1 LYKYLIPNWDIS
13 FVRKISSIKTGVTN
27 MAEISA
33 AMVMKLR
40 KMSGQG
46 MMDCKKALQEA
57 DGDVEK
63 AMETLR
69 KKGLAT
75 LAKRAERET
84 SQGLVVCKSS
94 PDGKTSV
101 LATLCC
107 ETDFVAKSDDFVAT
121 AKTLTDYAMECPED
135 QGVDNILEST
145 VNGKKFSDVLTETV
159 SKTGEKT
166 QVGDYTKYK
175 LDGPGLISTYIHF
188 NEKVGSMV
196 KIETSDDNVAGA
208 DVIKQAAS
216 DIAMHITATKPLA
229 LNKDE
234 IDSTIVEREK
244 SIFAEQVKNKPA
256 NIIEKIV
263 DGKMKKFFAE
273 NCLLDQPFVKDDSK
287 SVSQALADAAKQA
300 GGDAQIKSF
309 VRFEVG

>member
-1 LYKYLIPNWDIS
+1 MADIS
-13 FVRKISSIKTGVTN
+13 AT
-27 MAEISA
+27 
-33 AMVMKLR
+33 MVMKLR
-40 KMSGQG
+40 KMTGQG

-57 DGDVEK
+57 NGDIEQ
-63 AMETLR
+63 ATDILR

-84 SQGLVVCKSS
+84 SEGLVVHKSS
-94 PDGKTSV
+94 ADGKTAA

-121 AKTLTDYAMECPED
+121 ARTLADYALACPADE
-135 QGVDNILEST
+135 GAENILETT
-145 VNGKKFSDVLTETV
+145 VDGKKFSDILTEMV

-166 QVGDYTKYK
+166 QVGDYAKYK
-175 LDGPGLISTYIHF
+175 LDDPGLISTYIHF
-188 NEKVGSMV
+188 NEKVGTMV
-196 KIETSDDNVAGA
+196 QIETSDDDVAAA
-208 DVIKQAAS
+208 DVLKQTAS

-229 LNKDE
+229 LDKDDITPE
-234 IDSTIVEREK
+234 TIEREK

-263 DGKMKKFFAE
+263 EGKIRKFFAE

-287 SVSQALADAAKQA
+287 SVAQVLTEAAKQA
-300 GGDAQIKSF
+300 GGEAKIKRF

>member
-1 LYKYLIPNWDIS
+1 
-13 FVRKISSIKTGVTN
+13 

-46 MMDCKKALQEA
+46 MMDCKRALQDT

-63 AMETLR
+63 AMDLLR

-75 LAKRAERET
+75 MAKRAGRDT
-84 SQGLVVCKSS
+84 SEGLVVGKIS
-94 PDGKTSV
+94 PDGKTAA

-107 ETDFVAKSDDFVAT
+107 ETDFVAKSDDFIAT
-121 AKTLTDYAMECPED
+121 AQILADVALACPTDEGIEN
-135 QGVDNILEST
+135 VLETSAD
-145 VNGKKFSDVLTETV
+145 GRKFGDIVTELV

-166 QVGDYTKYK
+166 QVGDYAKYK

-188 NEKVGSMV
+188 NEKVGTMV
-196 KIETSDDNVAGA
+196 QFETSDQAIAAG
-208 DVIKQAAS
+208 DVLKTAS

-229 LNKDE
+229 LDKDQ
-234 IDSTIVEREK
+234 IDPETIEREK
-244 SIFAEQVKNKPA
+244 TIFAEQVKNKPA
-256 NIIEKIV
+256 NIIDKIV
-263 DGKMKKFFAE
+263 EGKIKKFFAE
-273 NCLLDQPFVKDDSK
+273 NCLLQQPFVKDDSK
-287 SVSQALADAAKQA
+287 SVEQVLAEAAKQA
-300 GGDAQIKSF
+300 GGQAKILKF

>member
-1 LYKYLIPNWDIS
+1 
-13 FVRKISSIKTGVTN
+13 

-46 MMDCKKALQEA
+46 MMDCKRALQDT

-63 AMETLR
+63 ALDLLR

-75 LAKRAERET
+75 MAKRAGRDT
-84 SQGLVVCKSS
+84 SEGLIVSKIY
-94 PDGKTSV
+94 PDGKTAA

-107 ETDFVAKSDDFVAT
+107 ETDFVAKSDDFIAT
-121 AKTLTDYAMECPED
+121 AQILANVALTCPADE
-135 QGVDNILEST
+135 GIENILETSADSR
-145 VNGKKFSDVLTETV
+145 KFSDIMTELV

-166 QVGDYTKYK
+166 QVGDYAKYK

-188 NEKVGSMV
+188 NEKVGTMIQ
-196 KIETSDDNVAGA
+196 IETSDEAIAAGE
-208 DVIKQAAS
+208 VLKQTAS

-229 LNKDE
+229 LDKDQ
-234 IDSTIVEREK
+234 IDPETIERERA
-244 SIFAEQVKNKPA
+244 IFAEQVKDKPA
-256 NIIEKIV
+256 NIIEKII
-263 DGKMKKFFAE
+263 DGKINKFYAE
-273 NCLLDQPFVKDDSK
+273 NCLLQQPFVKDDSR
-287 SVSQALADAAKQA
+287 SVEQVLADAAKQA
-300 GGDAQIKSF
+300 GGEAKIKRF

>member
-1 LYKYLIPNWDIS
+1 
-13 FVRKISSIKTGVTN
+13 

-46 MMDCKKALQEA
+46 MMDCKRALQEA
-57 DGDVEK
+57 DGDIDQ
-63 AMETLR
+63 AMDTLR

-84 SQGLVVCKSS
+84 SQGLVVCKCSE
-94 PDGKTSV
+94 DGKTAV

-107 ETDFVAKSDDFVAT
+107 ETDFVAKSDDFVST
-121 AKTLTDYAMECPED
+121 AKTLADFGMACPADE
-135 QGVDNILEST
+135 GAENILESA
-145 VNGKKFSDVLTETV
+145 VDGKKFNDILTETV

-166 QVGDYTKYK
+166 EVGDFARYK

-188 NEKVGSMV
+188 NEKVGTMV
-196 KIETSDDNVAGA
+196 QIETSDENVAA
-208 DVIKQAAS
+208 SDVLKQTAT
-216 DIAMHITATKPLA
+216 DIAMHITATKPIA

-234 IDSTIVEREK
+234 IDPETIEREK
-244 SIFAEQVKNKPA
+244 NIFAEQVKNKPA

-263 DGKMKKFFAE
+263 EGKMKKFFVE

-287 SVSQALADAAKQA
+287 SVAQVLADAAKQA
-300 GGDAQIKSF
+300 GGEASIKRF

>member
-1 LYKYLIPNWDIS
+1 
-13 FVRKISSIKTGVTN
+13 
-27 MAEISA
+27 MAAISA
-33 AMVMKLR
+33 AMVMELR

-57 DGDVEK
+57 DGNVEQ
-63 AMETLR
+63 AMDTLR

-84 SQGLVVCKSS
+84 SEGLVVGKCSQ
-94 PDGKTSV
+94 DGKTSV

-107 ETDFVAKSDDFVAT
+107 ETDFVAKSDGFVAT
-121 AKTLTDYAMECPED
+121 AKTLTDFAMVCPAD
-135 QGVDNILEST
+135 QGAENILES
-145 VNGKKFSDVLTETV
+145 VVDGKKFSDILTETV

-166 QVGDYTKYK
+166 QVGDYAKYQ

-188 NEKVGSMV
+188 NDKVGTMV
-196 KIETSDDNVAGA
+196 QIETSDDNVAAA
-208 DVIKQAAS
+208 DVLKQTAS

-229 LNKDE
+229 LNKDD
-234 IDSTIVEREK
+234 IDSEVIEREK

-256 NIIEKIV
+256 NILEKIV
-263 DGKMKKFFAE
+263 EGKMRKFFAE
-273 NCLLDQPFVKDDSK
+273 NCLLDQPFVKDDSM
-287 SVSQALADAAKQA
+287 SVAQVLADAAKQA
-300 GGDAQIKSF
+300 GGEATIKRC

>member
-1 LYKYLIPNWDIS
+1 
-13 FVRKISSIKTGVTN
+13 

-33 AMVMKLR
+33 ATVMKLR

-57 DGDVEK
+57 DGNIDQ
-63 AMETLR
+63 AMDSLR

-84 SQGLVVCKSS
+84 TEGLVVCKSS
-94 PDGKTSV
+94 QDGKTSV

-107 ETDFVAKSDDFVAT
+107 ETDFVAKSDGFVAT
-121 AKTLTDYAMECPED
+121 AKTLTDYAMVCPAD
-135 QGVDNILEST
+135 QGVENILES
-145 VNGKKFSDVLTETV
+145 VVDGKKFSDILTETV

-166 QVGDYTKYK
+166 QVGDYAKYQ

-188 NEKVGSMV
+188 NDKVGTMV
-196 KIETSDDNVAGA
+196 QIETSDDNVAAA
-208 DVIKQAAS
+208 DVLKQTAS

-229 LNKDE
+229 LNKDD
-234 IDSTIVEREK
+234 IDSEIIEREK
-244 SIFAEQVKNKPA
+244 NIFAEQVKNKPA

-263 DGKMKKFFAE
+263 EGKMRKFFAE

-287 SVSQALADAAKQA
+287 SIAEVLTDAAKQA
-300 GGDAQIKSF
+300 GGEATIKRC

>member
-1 LYKYLIPNWDIS
+1 
-13 FVRKISSIKTGVTN
+13 

-57 DGDVEK
+57 DGDIEQ
-63 AMETLR
+63 AMDTLR

-84 SQGLVVCKSS
+84 SEGLVVCKCSH
-94 PDGKTSV
+94 DGKTAV
-101 LATLCC
+101 QAKLCC
-107 ETDFVAKSDDFVAT
+107 ETDFLAKSDDFVAT
-121 AKTLTDYAMECPED
+121 SKTLTDFALACPADRGAE
-135 QGVDNILEST
+135 NILET
-145 VNGKKFSDVLTETV
+145 LVDGKKFCDILTETV

-166 QVGDYTKYK
+166 QVGDYAKYQ

-188 NEKVGSMV
+188 NDKVGTMV
-196 KIETSDDNVAGA
+196 RIETSDDNVAA
-208 DVIKQAAS
+208 TDVLKQTAS
-216 DIAMHITATKPLA
+216 DIAMHITATKPMA
-229 LNKDE
+229 LDKDE
-234 IDSTIVEREK
+234 IDSETIEREK

-263 DGKMKKFFAE
+263 EGKLRKFFAE

-287 SVSQALADAAKQA
+287 SVAQVLTDAAKQA
-300 GGDAQIKSF
+300 GGEAKIKRY